1 VHDTETVIE
10 IPVEDEGVNE
20 HPGAV
25 PEFEKS
31 AASKPVIDSLKIA
44 ETLNGARPNVVAVVD
59 KVTVGTA
66 VSNST
71 VFDVTEDAGPRL
83 PNASGTEPALNCKAT
98 VPSLVQVT
106 DTVCVAPEPEGVG
119 TPHPVAVPTT
129 VISPAPIVADSSNEM
144 VKVAVRVAI
153 GVDSGVHVAVGPAV
167 SI

>member
-10 IPVEDEGVNE
+10 IPAEDEGVNE
-20 HPGAV
+20 QPVAV

-31 AASKPVIDSLKIA
+31 AASKPVIDSLKTA

-59 KVTVGTA
+59 KETVGTA

-71 VFDVTEDAGPRL
+71 VFDVTADAGPKL

-106 DTVCVAPEPEGVG
+106 DTVCVSPEPEGVG
-119 TPHPVAVPTT
+119 VPHPVAVPTT
-129 VISPAPIVADSSNEM
+129 VTSPAPMVADSSNVM
-144 VKVAVRVAI
+144 LKVAVRAAI
-153 GVDSGVHVAVGPAV
+153 GVDSGVHVAVGPVA